1 MSWTSDQPPP
11 HTKLGPRDWAR
22 VVRRA
27 VPMAVLV
34 FGGLGVLM
42 TVRMVEAPLHGRH
55 RPWTPRITRTVC
67 RGALRLMGLRRTA
80 IGDMMQGHG
89 GLVSN
94 HVSWL
99 DIFVLNAG
107 GCVTFVSKAEVAG
120 WPGIGWLARAT
131 GTLFIART
139 RGEAASHVASIRAR
153 LEDGQTLVFFPE
165 GTSSD
170 GQQVLPFK
178 PTLFA
183 PFVATG
189 MALQS
194 VTLSYRAPAGADP
207 RTYGWWG
214 DMDFAPHLLATL
226 AVPRHGQ
233 VVVTYHPVVPSD
245 LQTDRK
251 ALARALQEQV
261 ASAL

>member
-1 MSWTSDQPPP
+1 
-11 HTKLGPRDWAR
+11 
-22 VVRRA
+22 
-27 VPMAVLV
+27 MATLV

-42 TVRMVEAPLHGRH
+42 TVRLIEAPLYGQR

-67 RGALRLMGLRRTA
+67 RGALHLMGLQRVA
-80 IGDMMQGHG
+80 VGQMMQGHG
-89 GLVSN
+89 ALVSN

-107 GCVTFVSKAEVAG
+107 GCVTFVSKSEVAD

-139 RGEAASHVASIRAR
+139 RGAAASHVAAIRTR
-153 LEDGQTLVFFPE
+153 LDDGQTLVFFPE

-183 PFVATG
+183 PFVASG

-194 VTLSYRAPAGADP
+194 VTLSYRAPEGADP

-226 AVPRHGQ
+226 AVRRQGE
-233 VVVTYHPVVPSD
+233 VVVTYHPILPPEIH
-245 LQTDRK
+245 TDRK
-251 ALARALQEQV
+251 SLARALHEQV
-261 ASAL
+261 KSAL